1 MVLLFR
7 RLYELRAEAATRGGA
22 PVVVVGPP
30 CAGKTTFIKQFLE
43 PSGVE
48 AAEETAGLAPEA
60 EETREEGL
68 LQRLRK
74 RVLGRYVRGDEVKR
88 ELGGISGAGH
98 LEAFD
103 KLPRDFVEHLKKKY
117 VGWSL
122 YLFYIPLDAEY
133 EEAKRLRAVMEEV
146 GVEFKWFGLSYLPPG
161 LAKAP
166 AKKGEDYVRRQL
178 KLYKELAEELD
189 IAEGRLRKAAEFAL
203 ESLLG
208 QVKEVAVQLVDAVT
222 PGGGAAASILTEVLT
237 ALLFSRGGRNEFIK
251 LVAGLGELDEAL
263 RCILAARL
271 ALALGLDRGAV
282 EKALATLAGADA
294 QKLAEEVKAL
304 KNAADRLWVEVKSAK
319 RGLDVLFL
327 EDVEMGGLYE
337 NFVVLNEKP
346 YVDLQEGLL
355 PLAAGG
361 RFEEEARRV
370 LEKLE
375 RDGVAVLVG
384 PKGIGKST
392 LAAYVVW
399 KMLSGDK
406 AEAAIRVEKSANEL
420 ALKRTLDFVK
430 RGVVVLYDP
439 SPLEVYYKHKYM
451 EKTERP
457 EEVIETLEELA
468 DFLQSGGGG
477 VRLLVVLPTDLYEVV
492 KDKMP
497 ETFKNAVLEIK
508 LDDLQF
514 LHSVIKT
521 YSSCEGDYSKLAE
534 EIAQF
539 NGGYTLVA
547 KYAGLWLWG
556 RGCDAGDVEKAVGEV
571 KQKPKLFLARYIR
584 DVLLWHNSVEERVR
598 LMFRAAVPLLL
609 HAYFGPV
616 PECVTYITQAKD
628 GVVFYQPEEIEKFTK
643 PQWYLLRTGLQPI
656 AKWLAQRHEDLV
668 EETLRDLAGLNG
680 EEARKQYKEA
690 LRDLIKALD
699 WARGE
704 VFKEGGKIFAE
715 LGILK
720 EEALK
725 MWNKILA
732 KLGVPEKDRG
742 LWVALLAFVAGRLA
756 AALRNSE
763 DRRCRK
769 RAALIVGY
777 ALAGYPVLP
786 RREPEDVTKDADAR
800 GAGQRRWVRL
810 PKDVAETLGDALE
823 TCTVD
828 AYLTT
833 DGEIP
838 PLSILVVWFLY
849 YTEALYAKDFLRI
862 QKIREKISV
871 LSPLADAES
880 IDAARKTAEDLLMRW
895 KRRGFNDHEAFYALG
910 LAALVAEGE
919 VDMETADLLLRVA
932 SAAVQR
938 VVFLTAVLPILAAL
952 RPLGE
957 KAPHRYIPLLAAAS
971 ELLLPYQETA
981 LYIYNALKHF
991 KNRLLETGRRWL
1003 LVYAVH
1009 AYSNLL
1015 RKHSEHIEDRWE
1027 EAAADMCRLFNEVRK
1042 HGDAA
1047 SLGGDF
1053 SAQNLFNTITKAYVL
1068 AAALH
1073 NEVLAS
1079 LVQSHCGLNDLV
1091 REAEAIRSTLNEAAA
1106 HPDKLKEIMESD
1118 ADFAEWVRAYSP
1130 SGDADIMIENLR
1142 GLLTYELALYKLKH
1156 ALDEEGEL
1164 DEKKLIDAAKEF
1176 KKAADIYTK
1185 LKHLENYLAA
1195 RGLALRAGVLAARS
1209 WGELLRSAKGFCRL
1223 WKKTKKL
1230 EPTAGY
1236 LTAAAAMLGKCLVYL
1251 AASGK
1256 KKKAV
1261 MLLKERRWLLD
1272 YVPEVSVATRLMLKL
1287 FGVGEGAKLDEI
1299 VYVFEPG
1306 LSPEFRPALW
1316 LLANRLQRDRA
1327 LEECAKFI
1335 PPWPEAL
1342 YAVARS
1348 VKFKS
1353 ELCVDTVASAAGNR
1367 AAAER
1372 LKSEIESEAPEAH
1385 PLLNKADGRTPV
1397 EALAHIS
1404 SQAQLAFMLL
1414 AAVEGRVD
1422 AVRLHGLLGS
1432 AKFKEPLPQRL
1443 FRPVYENC
1451 NNLNSVE
1458 CKIALLKLYY
1468 YHY

>member
-7 RLYELRAEAATRGGA
+7 HSYERRAEKAAEGGA
-22 PVVVVGPP
+22 RVVVVGPP

-43 PSGVE
+43 PRGVE

-60 EETREEGL
+60 EEARGGGLRERG
-68 LQRLRK
+68 QRLLK
-74 RVLGRYVRGDEVKR
+74 RIFARRYVSGR
-88 ELGGISGAGH
+88 EAAEELKDIKGADH
-98 LEAFD
+98 LKAFD
-103 KLPRDFVEHLKKKY
+103 KLPRDFVEYLKERY

-122 YLFYIPLDAEY
+122 YLFYIPPDVEY

-146 GVEFKWFGLSYLPPG
+146 GVEFRWFGLSYLPPG
-161 LAKAP
+161 LAEAL
-166 AKKGEDYVRRQL
+166 AEKGEDYVRRQL

-189 IAEGRLRKAAEFAL
+189 IAEGRLRKAAESAL

-208 QVKEVAVQLVDAVT
+208 QVKEVAVRLIDVAA
-222 PGGGAAASILTEVLT
+222 PGGGVAASILTEVLT

-251 LVAGLGELDEAL
+251 LVARLGELDEAL

-304 KNAADRLWVEVKSAK
+304 KDEVERLWIKVKSAK

-337 NFVVLNEKP
+337 NFVVLNDKP
-346 YVDLQEGLL
+346 YVDLQEGLF
-355 PLAAGG
+355 PLVAGG

-399 KMLSGDK
+399 KMLSGGE
-406 AEAAIRVEKSANEL
+406 AEAAIRVEKSAKEL
-420 ALKRTLDFVK
+420 TLKRTVDFVK
-430 RGVVVLYDP
+430 RKTVVLYDP
-439 SPLEVYYKHKYM
+439 SPLKVYYKHKYM
-451 EKTERP
+451 EETERP
-457 EEVIETLEELA
+457 EEVIETLEELV

-492 KDKMP
+492 KDKVF
-497 ETFKNAVLEIK
+497 ESFKDAELEKAFKNAVLKIALNDVE
-508 LDDLQF
+508 F

-521 YSSCEGDYSKLAE
+521 YSSCGGDYSKLAE

-547 KYAGLWLWG
+547 KYAGLWL
-556 RGCDAGDVEKAVGEV
+556 RESGCDVSDVERAVEEA
-571 KQKPKLFLARYIR
+571 KREPKLFFAFYIR
-584 DVLLWHNSVEERVR
+584 DVLLWRSSDEERVR
-598 LMFRAAVPLLL
+598 LMYRAAAPLLL
-609 HAYFGPV
+609 HAVFGPV
-616 PECVTYITQAKD
+616 PEGVTYITQAKN
-628 GVVFYQPEEIEKFTK
+628 GVVFYQPEEIEKLTK
-643 PQWYLLRTGLQPI
+643 PQWDLLKAGLQPI

-668 EETLRDLAGLNG
+668 KEALRDLAGLNG
-680 EEARKQYKEA
+680 EEARKPYRET
-690 LRDLIKALD
+690 LSDLIERLD
-699 WARGE
+699 WARDE
-704 VFKEGGKIFAE
+704 ALKEGDKIFAE
-715 LGILK
+715 LGIPK

-725 MWNKILA
+725 AWNKILA
-732 KLGVPEKDRG
+732 KLGVPEKDRR
-742 LWVALLAFVAGRLA
+742 LWAALLAFVARRLA
-756 AALRNSE
+756 AAFKNSE
-763 DRRCRK
+763 SRHCWQ
-769 RAALIVGY
+769 RAALIAGHV
-777 ALAGYPVLP
+777 LAGYPVLP
-786 RREPEDVTKDADAR
+786 KRE
-800 GAGQRRWVRL
+800 QL
-810 PKDVAETLGDALE
+810 PKDVAEALGDALE

-838 PLSILVVWFLY
+838 LLSILEVWSLY
-849 YTEALYAKDFLRI
+849 YTETPYAKDFLRI

-871 LSPLADAES
+871 LSPLADAET
-880 IDAARKTAEDLLMRW
+880 IDAARKTAEDLLMKW

-919 VDMETADLLLRVA
+919 VDGETADLLLRVA

-938 VVFLTAVLPILAAL
+938 VAFLTAVLPILAAL

-971 ELLLPYQETA
+971 ELWLPYQETA

-991 KNRLLETGRRWL
+991 KNRLLEMESRWL
-1003 LVYAVH
+1003 LVYAIH

-1027 EAAADMCRLFNEVRK
+1027 DAAVDMCRLFNEVRK

-1047 SLGGDF
+1047 ALGGDL
-1053 SAQNLFNTITKAYVL
+1053 SAQNLFNTITRAYVL

-1079 LVQSHCGLNDLV
+1079 LVQSHCSLNDHV
-1091 REAEAIRSTLNEAAA
+1091 GEAEAVRSALDEAAA

-1130 SGDADIMIENLR
+1130 SDDADIMVENLR
-1142 GLLTYELALYKLKH
+1142 GLLTYELALYKLNH

-1164 DEKKLIDAAKEF
+1164 DKKKLIDAAKEF
-1176 KKAADIYTK
+1176 KKAAKIYSK
-1185 LKHLENYLAA
+1185 LKHLQNYLTA

-1209 WGELLRSAKGFCRL
+1209 WGELRRSAKGFCRL
-1223 WKKTKKL
+1223 WKKTGKL

-1236 LTAAAAMLGKCLVYL
+1236 LTAANLTLGQCLVYL

-1272 YVPEVSVATRLMLKL
+1272 YVPEVSVATRLMLRI
-1287 FGVGEGAKLDEI
+1287 FGVGEGARLKDI
-1299 VYVFEPG
+1299 VDAFES
-1306 LSPEFRPALW
+1306 LILPEFRPAL
-1316 LLANRLQRDRA
+1316 LMLASRLQKEEA
-1327 LEECAKFI
+1327 LELCKKL
-1335 PPWPEAL
+1335 P
-1342 YAVARS
+1342 
-1348 VKFKS
+1348 KS
-1353 ELCVDTVASAAGNR
+1353 EVCVDAVVSVAGDQEATEKSKL
-1367 AAAER
+1367 ET
-1372 LKSEIESEAPEAH
+1372 KSETPETC
-1385 PLLNKADGRTPV
+1385 PLRNKVDGRTLV
-1397 EALAHIS
+1397 EALAPIS
-1404 SQAQLAFMLL
+1404 SSAQLAFTLL
-1414 AAVEGRVD
+1414 ATVEGRAD
-1422 AVRLHGLLGS
+1422 AVRLHGLLS
-1432 AKFKEPLPQRL
+1432 SVKFKESLPQRL
-1443 FRPVYENC
+1443 FRAVCENC
-1451 NNLNSVE
+1451 SNLNSE
-1458 CKIALLKLYY
+1458 GCRMALLKLYY
-1468 YHY
+1468 YHV